1 MQPDFDLELQL
12 ILFNFY
18 QLGVALLLSL
28 PLALNREHGSRDARG
43 AGLRTF
49 PLVTIASCAFML
61 VAMSVYP
68 TAEAQGRVMYGVI
81 TGIGFIGGGAIVKEA
96 NRVGGTATAAGIWI
110 TGAIGISVA
119 YSRYEIALTLSL
131 FSFLI
136 FQFFSYFKRKDDCS
150 KE

>member
-1 MQPDFDLELQL
+1 ELQL

-136 FQFFSYFKRKDDCS
+136 
-150 KE
+150 